1 MKKIIFSCL
10 CLFSCLLSA
19 TETSSICTDF
29 TNKNESISACGP
41 GNLKLDIMLND
52 ISKKYGA
59 GFSQLRIIGW
69 DDKNGDVFL
78 AASQKTLLE
87 KVCYFNLDKIFKYN
101 LKKNSYDLL
110 WDTRAQ
116 LSEVLDH
123 INSMTVVKHSVV
135 KSAEDIHSCDPLLFV
150 NKVSQIGKN
159 LGSRFNPLIDEKN
172 YILIPGIGHPTV
184 YFFSSDLKKLI
195 GSFFIPE
202 EYHILMDAV
211 ISKRGTLYSILRDM
225 PKQLTCIAEFD
236 LESGATLRKKCAPK
250 NMELIYLTRGINSY
264 VLTREFQ
271 KAEHLISIKDWF
283 SGESHFYRFM
293 PKGYL
298 PNYFFP
304 HMKIQQE

>member
-10 CLFSCLLSA
+10 CLFSSILCSA
-19 TETSSICTDF
+19 ETSSLCTDF
-29 TNKNESISACGP
+29 INKSKNITACGP
-41 GNLKLDIMLND
+41 ENLKLDKMIND
-52 ISKKYGA
+52 ISQKYGA
-59 GFSQLRIIGW
+59 GFSQLRVIGR

-87 KVCYFNLDKIFKYN
+87 KICYFDLDKIFKFN

-116 LSEVLDH
+116 LSQVLDH

-159 LGSRFNPLIDEKN
+159 LGSRFNPLLDENN

-202 EYHILMDAV
+202 EHHILMDAI
-211 ISKRGTLYSILRDM
+211 ISEKGTLFAILRDLS
-225 PKQLTCIAEFD
+225 KQLTCIAELD

-250 NMELIYLTRGINSY
+250 NTELTYLSRGKDPY
-264 VLTREFQ
+264 VFMREFQ
-271 KAEHLISIKDWF
+271 KGEHLLSLKDWL
-283 SGESHFYRFM
+283 SGENHLYRFS
-293 PKGYL
+293 PKVYL